1 MRKPSGLR
9 SWRFD
14 SMERPTQPDESRALL
29 SSCAGGCVKHPE
41 PKSPERLLRTNA
53 EWRRE
58 RALAHSDGKKQVAH
72 CDRCRERVVCAPIFL
87 FGWHGFER
95 FHRPSTSEFGLHAC
109 CGVFY
114 GCASG
119 RRVRLL

>member
-1 MRKPSGLR
+1 MRKLSGLR

-14 SMERPTQPDESRALL
+14 SKERPTQPDESRALL

-58 RALAHSDGKKQVAH
+58 RALARSDDKKQVAH
-72 CDRCRERVVCAPIFL
+72 CARYRERVVCAPIFL
-87 FGWHGFER
+87 FGWHWLNPNSKVAEMVR
-95 FHRPSTSEFGLHAC
+95 EPPHQATQTSFGEV
-109 CGVFY
+109 VF
-114 GCASG
+114 
-119 RRVRLL
+119 